1 MHVKFLATMV
11 FLSANTAFAHDVE
24 TQTTSLNPI
33 ERSLGG
39 LVKDGYVHMTFAP
52 NGSVFLINNR
62 GFTIMC
68 NLSGNFETE
77 ILSTCY
83 ELGE

>member
-1 MHVKFLATMV
+1 MRIKSLATIV
-11 FLSANTAFAHDVE
+11 FLSSNAAFAHDVE

-39 LVKDGYVHMTFAP
+39 LINDGYVHMTFAP
-52 NGSVFLINNR
+52 NGSLFLINNT

-68 NLSGNFETE
+68 NLSGNFERE

>member
-1 MHVKFLATMV
+1 MRIKFLTTMV
-11 FLSANTAFAHDVE
+11 FLSANAAFAHDIE

-39 LVKDGYVHMTFAP
+39 LIQDGYVHMTFAP
-52 NGSVFLINNR
+52 SGSVFLMNNR
-62 GFTIMC
+62 GDIFMC

-77 ILSTCY
+77 ILSACY